1 MRIFANKQKSNPKF
15 NRGWQRVCGPI
26 NWVIRKKWAFL
37 RSPLKLVVSL
47 QKKNLQKKLE
57 IANPKG
63 GGRNVRFKTT
73 VDLQVAQK
81 IDFLIFS
88 NTSDFL
94 TGLGRSPMV
103 LI

>member
-1 MRIFANKQKSNPKF
+1 M
-15 NRGWQRVCGPI
+15 
-26 NWVIRKKWAFL
+26 
-37 RSPLKLVVSL
+37 
-47 QKKNLQKKLE
+47 
-57 IANPKG
+57 
-63 GGRNVRFKTT
+63 RFKTT